1 MKTCVFAFRPSFRP
15 RVRRR
20 ETASKKAHTTEHTKR
35 THGASV
41 QTESGRF
48 VWRVCSRVRLHEGD
62 GQAVARVARR
72 HDPQRRPGQHDH
84 ASGSRHVHGRRRRQ
98 VHPVHAV
105 HPQGRPGVQHAP
117 APPAPAAPPAPPP
130 GAVRARRGGQGD
142 NRGVGGT
149 VGARSRQRITPRS
162 RPAPS
167 AGAPGARGAPAGT
180 ARRSRG
186 RSGEHG
192 PPRGQRPPV
201 TLAASEGDGQAVA
214 RAARH
219 HDPQPRPG

>member
-105 HPQGRPGVQHAP
+105 HPQGRPGGSVAGL
-117 APPAPAAPPAPPP
+117 ANT
-130 GAVRARRGGQGD
+130 VRRGGNG
-142 NRGVGGT
+142 R
-149 VGARSRQRITPRS
+149 RSRS
-162 RPAPS
+162 RPVKATARQSRGQPVTTIRNRGQGEPFASVASAPS
-167 AGAPGARGAPAGT
+167 RSRRRP
-180 ARRSRG
+180 ARRPGERFASVTVHQPG
-186 RSGEHG
+186 RATAEIG
-192 PPRGQRPPV
+192 R
-201 TLAASEGDGQAVA
+201 ASCRERV
-214 RAARH
+214 
-219 HDPQPRPG
+219 